1 MIRRF
6 KTDFKGMRNFLKRQ
20 QMGDFFCRPVASVLK
35 VGGGDRLKQKFLT
48 AKKKKDRFENNDIP
62 YQECDGGGV
71 VVYFIF
77 NCLIYTSIF
86 KCSQK
91 VGRSTP

>member
-6 KTDFKGMRNFLKRQ
+6 KTDFKGMRNLLKRQ

-48 AKKKKDRFENNDIP
+48 AKKKKIGSKIMTFLIRNVM
-62 YQECDGGGV
+62 GAV
-71 VVYFIF
+71 LLFILF
-77 NCLIYTSIF
+77 LIA
-86 KCSQK
+86 
-91 VGRSTP
+91 

>member
-6 KTDFKGMRNFLKRQ
+6 KTDFKGMRNLLKRQ

-48 AKKKKDRFENNDIP
+48 AKKKKR
-62 YQECDGGGV
+62 
-71 VVYFIF
+71 
-77 NCLIYTSIF
+77 
-86 KCSQK
+86 
-91 VGRSTP
+91 

>member
-6 KTDFKGMRNFLKRQ
+6 KTDFKGMRNLLKRQ

-48 AKKKKDRFENNDIP
+48 AKKKEKIGSKIMTFLIRNVM
-62 YQECDGGGV
+62 GAV
-71 VVYFIF
+71 LLFILF
-77 NCLIYTSIF
+77 LIA
-86 KCSQK
+86 
-91 VGRSTP
+91 